1 MCSIRPPAI
10 IASFLIIAILI
21 PQPLFSQTASR
32 PSQPRRPASQQ
43 RRPERP
49 RRDDALA
56 AAIKELLELE
66 PRAGVLGFHPDP
78 RAPLSPDEKTSGE
91 KASEDDDNP
100 PADDA
105 PIEKLLNYWSMHN
118 GNCANGPKPSDR
130 VRQRLLEA
138 CEDRPESFLYLAIF
152 PLMDCLP
159 ENSDTHERLY
169 KLLNEETGGRWTWK
183 YNLQTWLRRNTAYFR
198 DDLIKVAR
206 MADDHEYD
214 ANKDLRAL
222 ARLDWNSARPILETL
237 ASEGKAFVTP
247 LALTLL
253 YEHAAQEGDS
263 ARTESYRAI
272 LKAIVENRRAN
283 WNARVETL
291 ASLMNTEWGGQEE
304 WFISLFADPTLG
316 GFQEDEIGGASAADD
331 APSPRDTC
339 PRREFQ
345 PGIIATALYETT
357 FSQRTMDRRLSAIV
371 NLLGH
376 NQRKVH
382 NAAVKCLVDFMIQSG
397 SLAKSRDEKKSKE
410 IAQKLIPW
418 LTEPNWAAME
428 VRTEFIRSLTGLNMP
443 ELAPGLIWILDHD
456 EAPCNRAAAA
466 EALTKYRDPRA
477 IPALRRTLEKERG
490 EENREKIVTALVEC
504 GGLSDDEMAAAIEAY
519 ARMTFTVEGVQEIDR
534 VTRINGA
541 DKALPLDLK
550 VGLGRT
556 LRKLMPIH
564 GAEGLAVRLFE
575 RAKALRATDPAVA
588 REILSGIE
596 FAPLRAARI
605 NLVERIGEGAV
616 DAYSVARALKDRD
629 ALRESAGDELYGLVK
644 QGGHAAGVAAAI
656 LNDEREWKSALNGG
670 DAKAQL
676 ALLACARLLRDK
688 LPVELVGRL
697 LDSPDRAMAR
707 AAESYL
713 EVEDGPEARKLI
725 LARHPGEA
733 YIVGGITTVDDKVS
747 RVETVRGWE
756 DALRKELLGRNGLEA
771 IYAVAFID
779 HAATYFTGV
788 IIRVR
793 GGKAEMSVHE
803 TEGRRRVRMLTESEF
818 EELKNFTAR
827 REIEDL
833 GPETYFRT
841 GLPDRYEYL
850 RLTKEGGRRVAL
862 DDLRRAPK
870 NPTPHEELSGLFYRL
885 SASGEFAVRYNIEDK
900 IPGVEVVFADKNQYV
915 LSVCAEG
922 GEIRALI
929 LENGVEYRPGAVNGE
944 PEWREFSSDK
954 PGDVRDEPSACRTSN
969 LPSSAPKDAT
979 VIQVGRPA
987 RSNGSLFYATHG
999 ADGGIWKVAPGMEPV
1014 KIVSGDYNSPVITPD
1029 GKWLVAIKPVND
1041 GRDNVKQLIRRSLR
1055 SGDELVVALAQP
1067 AFDYWLEYVAAH
1079 DEVLVLSVDHSGKIG
1094 PGDEGYLL
1102 DPVTGTIQP
1111 VNGEFRPMIHPISRA
1126 PQSAGAPNLFWA
1138 AIYDREKRATKFG
1151 RYDSK
1156 NFVFTPL
1163 LEFPEL
1169 TLSSHDIWVDADGG
1183 KIWFVHRG
1191 HLLRLPPPAQTK

>member
-1 MCSIRPPAI
+1 MYSLRPPAI

-32 PSQPRRPASQQ
+32 QSQPR
-43 RRPERP
+43 

-56 AAIKELLELE
+56 AAIKELLKFD
-66 PRAGVLGFHPDP
+66 PRAEVFGFNPDP
-78 RAPLSPDEKTSGE
+78 RAPLSPIEKTSGE
-91 KASEDDDNP
+91 NASEDKDKP

-105 PIEKLLNYWSMHN
+105 PIMKLIDYWSAH
-118 GNCANGPKPSDR
+118 GDDGAQAPRPSDR

-138 CEDRPESFLYLAIF
+138 CEDRPESFLYPEIF
-152 PLMDCLP
+152 PVMDCLP
-159 ENSDTHERLY
+159 ENADTHDRLY
-169 KLLNEETGGRWTWK
+169 KLLNEETGGKWSWK
-183 YNLQTWLRRNTAYFR
+183 YNLQTWMRRNTAYFR
-198 DDLIKVAR
+198 DDLIKAAR
-206 MADDHEYD
+206 AADDHEYD

-222 ARLDWNSARPILETL
+222 ARLDWNSARPILETM

-253 YEHAAQEGDS
+253 YEHSAQEGDS
-263 ARTESYRAI
+263 ALRESYRVI
-272 LKAIVENRRAN
+272 LKAIVENRQAN

-291 ASLMNTEWGGQEE
+291 ASLMNTEWSGQEE
-304 WFISLFADPTLG
+304 WLISLFADPTLG
-316 GFQEDEIGGASAADD
+316 GFQDDEVRDASAANDVP
-331 APSPRDTC
+331 APRGFC

-345 PGIIATALYETT
+345 PGILATALYETT
-357 FSQRTMDRRLSAIV
+357 FSRRNMDWRLSVIV

-382 NAAVKCLVDFMIQSG
+382 NAAVKCLVDFLIKSG
-397 SLAKSRDEKKSKE
+397 FLSKSGEEKKREE
-410 IAQKLIPW
+410 IARKLIPW
-418 LTEPNWAAME
+418 LTEPNWAAKE
-428 VRTEFIRSLTGLNMP
+428 VRAEFIRSLTGLNMP
-443 ELAPGLIWILDHD
+443 ELAPELIWILDHD
-456 EAPCNRAAAA
+456 EDPCNRAAAA

-477 IPALRRTLEKERG
+477 IPALRRALEKEKG
-490 EENREKIVTALVEC
+490 EESREEIVTALVEC
-504 GGLSDDEMAAAIEAY
+504 GGLSDDEMTAAIEAY
-519 ARMTFTVEGVQEIDR
+519 ARMTFTVEGAQEIDR

-550 VGLGRT
+550 VGVGRT
-556 LRKLMPIH
+556 LRKLMPIP

-575 RAKALRATDPAVA
+575 RAKALRATEPAMA

-616 DAYSVARALKDRD
+616 DSYSIVRALEDRA
-629 ALRESAGDELYGLVK
+629 ALREGAGDELYGFVK
-644 QGGHAAGVAAAI
+644 QGGYAAGVAAAI
-656 LNDEREWKSALNGG
+656 LNDGREWKAALKGR
-670 DAKAQL
+670 DAKAKL

-688 LPVELVGRL
+688 LPVELVGEL
-697 LDSPDRAMAR
+697 LYSPNRALAN

-713 EVEDGPEARKLI
+713 EVEDSPEARKLI
-725 LARHPGEA
+725 LSRHPGEA
-733 YIVGGITTVDDKVS
+733 YIVGDITTVDDKVS
-747 RVETVRGWE
+747 LVETVRSWE

-771 IYAVAFID
+771 IYAVAYV
-779 HAATYFTGV
+779 HQPAEYFTGV

-793 GGKAEMSVHE
+793 SGKAEMSVHE
-803 TEGRRRVRMLTESEF
+803 TEGRRNVRLLTEGEF
-818 EELKNFTAR
+818 EELKSFTSR
-827 REIEDL
+827 QEIEDL
-833 GPETYFRT
+833 GPESYSLIDPL
-841 GLPDRYEYL
+841 GKYEYL
-850 RLTKEGGRRVAL
+850 RLTKEGGRRIAL

-870 NPTPHEELSGLFYRL
+870 NSTPHEELSDLFYRL
-885 SASGEFAVRYNIEDK
+885 SRSGEFTVRYNIEDK

-922 GEIRALI
+922 GGIRALI
-929 LENGVEYRPGAVNGE
+929 LENGAEYRPGAVNGE
-944 PEWREFSSDK
+944 PEWREFSSDR
-954 PGDVRDEPSACRTSN
+954 PGDLRDEPSACRTSN

-987 RSNGSLFYATHG
+987 QSNESLFYATYG

-1014 KIVSGDYNSPVITPD
+1014 KIASGDYNSPVITPD
-1029 GKWLVAIKPVND
+1029 GKWLVAIKTVDD
-1041 GRDNVKQLIRRSLR
+1041 GRDNVRQDNVKQLIRRSLR
-1055 SGDELVVALAQP
+1055 SGEELVVALAQP
-1067 AFDYWLEYVAAH
+1067 AFDYKLEYVAAH

-1126 PQSAGAPNLFWA
+1126 LQSAGAPNLFWA

-1156 NFVFTPL
+1156 KFVFTPL

-1169 TLSSHDIWVDADGG
+1169 TLSSHDIWVDANGG
-1183 KIWFVHRG
+1183 KIWLVYQG
-1191 HLLRLPPPAQTK
+1191 HLLRAPLPAQTR

>member
-1 MCSIRPPAI
+1 
-10 IASFLIIAILI
+10 
-21 PQPLFSQTASR
+21 
-32 PSQPRRPASQQ
+32 
-43 RRPERP
+43 
-49 RRDDALA
+49 
-56 AAIKELLELE
+56 
-66 PRAGVLGFHPDP
+66 
-78 RAPLSPDEKTSGE
+78 
-91 KASEDDDNP
+91 
-100 PADDA
+100 
-105 PIEKLLNYWSMHN
+105 
-118 GNCANGPKPSDR
+118 
-130 VRQRLLEA
+130 
-138 CEDRPESFLYLAIF
+138 
-152 PLMDCLP
+152 MD
-159 ENSDTHERLY
+159 
-169 KLLNEETGGRWTWK
+169 
-183 YNLQTWLRRNTAYFR
+183 
-198 DDLIKVAR
+198 
-206 MADDHEYD
+206 
-214 ANKDLRAL
+214 
-222 ARLDWNSARPILETL
+222 
-237 ASEGKAFVTP
+237 
-247 LALTLL
+247 
-253 YEHAAQEGDS
+253 
-263 ARTESYRAI
+263 
-272 LKAIVENRRAN
+272 
-283 WNARVETL
+283 
-291 ASLMNTEWGGQEE
+291 WG
-304 WFISLFADPTLG
+304 
-316 GFQEDEIGGASAADD
+316 
-331 APSPRDTC
+331 
-339 PRREFQ
+339 
-345 PGIIATALYETT
+345 
-357 FSQRTMDRRLSAIV
+357 LSAIV
-371 NLLGH
+371 TLIGH

-382 NAAVKCLVDFMIQSG
+382 NAAVKCLVDFLIKSG
-397 SLAKSRDEKKSKE
+397 SMVRSLDEKKRKE

-428 VRTEFIRSLTGLNMP
+428 VRTGFIRSLTGLNMP

-466 EALTKYRDPRA
+466 EALIKYRDPRA
-477 IPALRRTLEKERG
+477 IPALRRTLEKEKD
-490 EENREKIVTALVEC
+490 EDSREKIVTALVEC

-519 ARMTFTVEGVQEIDR
+519 ARITFTREGGQGQEIDR

-550 VGLGRT
+550 VGIGRT
-556 LRKLMPIH
+556 LLKLMPIH

-575 RAKALRATDPAVA
+575 RAKALRATEPAVA

-605 NLVERIGEGAV
+605 NLVESIGEGAV
-616 DAYSVARALKDRD
+616 DAYSVAQALKDRN
-629 ALRESAGDELYGLVK
+629 ALKESAGDELYGLVK
-644 QGGHAAGVAAAI
+644 RGGYAAGVAAAI

-713 EVEDGPEARKLI
+713 EVEDDPEARKLI

-733 YIVGGITTVDDKVS
+733 YIVGDITTIDDKVS
-747 RVETVRGWE
+747 RVETVRSWE
-756 DALRKELLGRNGLEA
+756 DGLRKELLGRNGLEA
-771 IYAVAFID
+771 IYAVAFI
-779 HAATYFTGV
+779 HHSATYFTGV
-788 IIRVR
+788 IMRVR
-793 GGKAEMSVHE
+793 GGKAEMSVYE
-803 TEGRRRVRMLTESEF
+803 TEGRRRVRWLTESEF

-833 GPETYFRT
+833 GPESYFRDLF
-841 GLPDRYEYL
+841 GKYEYL
-850 RLTKEGGRRVAL
+850 RLTKEGGRRIAL

-870 NPTPHEELSGLFYRL
+870 DPTPHEALSGLLYSL
-885 SASGEFAVRYNIEDK
+885 SESGEFAVRYNLEDN

-929 LENGVEYRPGAVNGE
+929 QENGAEYGQGAVNGE

-979 VIQVGRPA
+979 VIRVGRPA
-987 RSNGSLFYATHG
+987 QSAGSLFYATHG

-1029 GKWLVAIKPVND
+1029 GKWLVAIKPAND
-1041 GRDNVKQLIRRSLR
+1041 GRDNVKQLIRRSLQ

-1079 DEVLVLSVDHSGKIG
+1079 NEVLVLSGAHGGKIG

-1111 VNGEFRPMIHPISRA
+1111 VNGEFRPLLHPISRA
-1126 PQSAGAPNLFWA
+1126 LQSAGAPNLFWA
-1138 AIYDREKRATKFG
+1138 AIYDREKRVTTFG

-1169 TLSSHDIWVDADGG
+1169 TLSSHDIWVDANGG
-1183 KIWFVHRG
+1183 KIWFVHLG
-1191 HLLRLPPPAQTK
+1191 HLLRLPLPAQTK